1 MNYRILTPRA
11 MPVGEKKHNLLR
23 GGQKTGEMKRLLF
36 FLLLCL
42 SPAARAHAPASSKA
56 TTGTRSSPVDLSRPP
71 RVITPEI
78 ISHLRE
84 AAKAKAHGEKT
95 AAVSGLGQA
104 HSELL
109 SRVAAL
115 SSSASAGKQPNVRE
129 KRVGE
134 DGGREIM
141 RSVLEA
147 AAAKEGRG
155 GGGGAEQPA
164 AEKLAALAAGRGA
177 ASAASASARSKRPTV
192 MAKTLLPPANS
203 RPLSLSPPSTPPSSP
218 LWLPKPAGAVWKRL
232 AAKKTKMTTRSRVAA
247 PRKEEVDEL

>member
-1 MNYRILTPRA
+1 
-11 MPVGEKKHNLLR
+11 
-23 GGQKTGEMKRLLF
+23 MKRLLF

-84 AAKAKAHGEKT
+84 AAKAKARGEKT